1 MILESVLR
9 FAFDGVGSIVSTKK
23 IADTLTSSGRKIDAR
38 TVERYLSACIDSYIV
53 YRVKR
58 YDVKGKQHLKTLD
71 KYYASDMGLRSML
84 LGHKYTDVGHI
95 LENVVYLELV
105 RRGYDVYIGKVDDM
119 EIDFVASGVDGLEY
133 YQVAATVREESTL
146 ERELRVLRKVTDNYP
161 KYLLTLDG
169 DPAADFDGIKKMNAL
184 EWLLGGRQ

>member
-1 MILESVLR
+1 M
-9 FAFDGVGSIVSTKK
+9 
-23 IADTLTSSGRKIDAR
+23 
-38 TVERYLSACIDSYIV
+38 
-53 YRVKR
+53 
-58 YDVKGKQHLKTLD
+58 
-71 KYYASDMGLRSML
+71 
-84 LGHKYTDVGHI
+84 
-95 LENVVYLELV
+95 YLELV